1 MCSLAIIAL
10 LVISKF
16 TYIAMETDS
25 VPLLDDQEAPIVAI
39 INTRNI
45 RKQILQSLNEPVH
58 QLINATIEEL
68 VDNLIRGK
76 LAESGN
82 KCEQRIHLIE
92 QKIGNVLLLLSS
104 CLIRASVPEVVDVV
118 ILVWWF

>member
-16 TYIAMETDS
+16 AYIAMETDS
-25 VPLLDDQEAPIVAI
+25 VPLLDDQEAPLVAI

-76 LAESGN
+76 LAESRN

-92 QKIGNVLLLLSS
+92 QKIGNVLLLLS
-104 CLIRASVPEVVDVV
+104 CLIRASVLEVVDVV

>member
-1 MCSLAIIAL
+1 MCSLAIIVL

-16 TYIAMETDS
+16 TYIAMETGS
-25 VPLLDDQEAPIVAI
+25 IPLLDDQEAPLVAI

-76 LAESGN
+76 LAESEN

-92 QKIGNVLLLLSS
+92 QKIGNFLLFS
-104 CLIRASVPEVVDVV
+104 CLIRISVPEVVDVV
-118 ILVWWF
+118 ILE